1 MNFQDKPNIKKALR
15 PSIISSFIIICLTIP
30 LVVFFIISSI
40 SIISSPYTSFPWW
53 MWIPLIII
61 LLILIVPACIILI
74 NEIAILRSKTINN
87 EQIMKLNSRIFNS
100 SICCIILY
108 SIYLI
113 ANLVLF
119 LLKKQIKFYIFGT
132 SHLYEFLVVIFL
144 ILICLVYPV
153 VHCIKFNKKQ
163 K

>member
-1 MNFQDKPNIKKALR
+1 MNFQDKPIIKKALL
-15 PSIISSFIIICLTIP
+15 PSLISSFIIICLAIP

-61 LLILIVPACIILI
+61 LLIIIVPACIILI
-74 NEIAILRSKTINN
+74 NEIAILRSKSINN
-87 EQIMKLNSRIFNS
+87 EQIRKLSSRIFKS

-108 SIYLI
+108 SIYI
-113 ANLVLF
+113 VANLVLF
-119 LLKKQIKFYIFGT
+119 LLKAQIKFYIFGI
-132 SHLYEFLVVIFL
+132 SNLYEFLVVIFL
-144 ILICLVYPV
+144 ILICLVYPIL
-153 VHCIKFNKKQ
+153 HCIKFNKKQ